1 MDAYNSAMISRHT
14 DTRQHILDTGKRI
27 IAAKGFSC
35 VGLSELLQTAEV
47 PKGSFYHYFKS
58 KEAFGQVL
66 LEDYFDNYLLQLDS
80 RFDRAELNAR
90 ERVLGYFEHW
100 RSTQSQA
107 SCDEQK
113 CLVVKLGAEVADL
126 SEAMRLTLRDG
137 TERIIARLASCITS
151 AVSDGSLPTLAP
163 LPLLGPLP
171 ALDALSMA
179 RTLYQL
185 WLGAS
190 LLAKLHR
197 DESPLEHA
205 WGVTQR
211 LLTP

>member
-1 MDAYNSAMISRHT
+1 MNSRHT
-14 DTRQHILDTGKRI
+14 DTRQHILDTGNRI

-35 VGLSELLQTAEV
+35 VGLTELLQASEV

-58 KEAFGQVL
+58 KEAFGQTL
-66 LEDYFDNYLLQLDS
+66 LEDYFDNYLRHLDS
-80 RFDRAELNAR
+80 LLDRTELSAR
-90 ERVLGYFEHW
+90 ERLLGYFDHW
-100 RSTQSQA
+100 RSTQSRTG
-107 SCDEQK
+107 CDERK

-137 TERIIARLASCITS
+137 TERIIARLADCIAS
-151 AVSDGSLPTLAP
+151 AVHDGSLSAP
-163 LPLLGPLP
+163 GPLP
-171 ALDALSMA
+171 ALDPLSMA

-197 DESPLEHA
+197 DESPLEHV
-205 WGVTQR
+205 WVLTQG
-211 LLTP
+211 LLAP

>member
-1 MDAYNSAMISRHT
+1 MNSRHT

-35 VGLSELLQTAEV
+35 VGLSELLQASEV

-58 KEAFGQVL
+58 KEAFGQIL

-80 RFDRAELNAR
+80 QFDRAEPNAR

-137 TERIIARLASCITS
+137 TERIIARLADCIAS
-151 AVSDGSLPTLAP
+151 AVHDGSLSAP
-163 LPLLGPLP
+163 GPLP
-171 ALDALSMA
+171 VLDPLSMA

-205 WGVTQR
+205 WVLTQG
-211 LLTP
+211 LLRP

>member
-1 MDAYNSAMISRHT
+1 MSSRHT
-14 DTRQHILDTGKRI
+14 DTRQHILDTGNRI

-35 VGLSELLQTAEV
+35 VGLAELLQASDV

-58 KEAFGQVL
+58 KEAFGQAL
-66 LEDYFDNYLLQLDS
+66 LQDYFDNYLGQLDTLFGTPGLDG
-80 RFDRAELNAR
+80 RTQLLR
-90 ERVLGYFEHW
+90 YFGQW
-100 RSTQSQA
+100 RSTQGRE

-137 TERIIARLASCITS
+137 TDRIIGRLADC
-151 AVSDGSLPTLAP
+151 VSSGVADGSLPALDP
-163 LPLLGPLP
+163 LPT
-171 ALDALSMA
+171 A

-205 WGVTQR
+205 WAATQG
-211 LLTP
+211 LLGP

>member
-1 MDAYNSAMISRHT
+1 MSSRHT
-14 DTRQHILDTGKRI
+14 DTRQHILDTGNRI

-35 VGLSELLQTAEV
+35 VGLAELLQASDV

-58 KEAFGQVL
+58 KEAFGQAL
-66 LEDYFDNYLLQLDS
+66 LQDYFDNYLGQLDTLFGTPGLDG
-80 RFDRAELNAR
+80 RTQLLR
-90 ERVLGYFEHW
+90 YFGQW
-100 RSTQSQA
+100 RSTQGRE

-126 SEAMRLTLRDG
+126 SETMRLTLRDG
-137 TERIIARLASCITS
+137 TDRIIGRLADC
-151 AVSDGSLPTLAP
+151 VSSGVADGSLPALDP
-163 LPLLGPLP
+163 LPT
-171 ALDALSMA
+171 A

-205 WGVTQR
+205 WAATQG
-211 LLTP
+211 LLGP

>member
-1 MDAYNSAMISRHT
+1 MSSRHT
-14 DTRQHILDTGKRI
+14 DTRQHILDTGNRI

-35 VGLSELLQTAEV
+35 VGLAELLQASDV

-58 KEAFGQVL
+58 KEAFGQAL
-66 LEDYFDNYLLQLDS
+66 LQDYFDNYLGQLDT
-80 RFDRAELNAR
+80 L
-90 ERVLGYFEHW
+90 LGTPGLDGKTQLLRYFGQW
-100 RSTQSQA
+100 RSTQGRE

-137 TERIIARLASCITS
+137 TDRIIGRLADCVASGV
-151 AVSDGSLPTLAP
+151 ADGSLPALEP
-163 LPLLGPLP
+163 LPT
-171 ALDALSMA
+171 A

-205 WGVTQR
+205 WAATQG
-211 LLTP
+211 LLCP

>member
-1 MDAYNSAMISRHT
+1 MSSRHT
-14 DTRQHILDTGKRI
+14 DTRQHILDTGNRI

-35 VGLSELLQTAEV
+35 VGLAELLQASDV

-58 KEAFGQVL
+58 KEAFGQAL
-66 LEDYFDNYLLQLDS
+66 LQDYFDNYLGQLDTLFGTPGLDG
-80 RFDRAELNAR
+80 RTQLLR
-90 ERVLGYFEHW
+90 YFGQW
-100 RSTQSQA
+100 RSTQGREN
-107 SCDEQK
+107 CNEQK

-137 TERIIARLASCITS
+137 TDRIIGRLADCVESGV
-151 AVSDGSLPTLAP
+151 ADGSLPALEP
-163 LPLLGPLP
+163 LPT
-171 ALDALSMA
+171 A

-205 WGVTQR
+205 WAATQH
-211 LLTP
+211 LLEP

>member
-1 MDAYNSAMISRHT
+1 MSSRHT
-14 DTRQHILDTGKRI
+14 DTRQHILDTGNRI

-35 VGLSELLQTAEV
+35 VGLAELLQASDV

-58 KEAFGQVL
+58 KEAFGEAL
-66 LEDYFDNYLLQLDS
+66 LQDYFDNYLGQLDTLFGTPGLDG
-80 RFDRAELNAR
+80 RTQLLR
-90 ERVLGYFEHW
+90 YFGQW
-100 RSTQSQA
+100 RSTQGRE

-137 TERIIARLASCITS
+137 TDRIIGRLADC
-151 AVSDGSLPTLAP
+151 VSSGVADGSLPALDP
-163 LPLLGPLP
+163 LPT
-171 ALDALSMA
+171 A

-205 WGVTQR
+205 WAATQG
-211 LLTP
+211 LLGP

>member
-1 MDAYNSAMISRHT
+1 MSSRHT
-14 DTRQHILDTGKRI
+14 DTRQHILDTGNRI

-35 VGLSELLQTAEV
+35 VGLAELLQASDV

-58 KEAFGQVL
+58 KEAFGQAL
-66 LEDYFDNYLLQLDS
+66 LQDYFDNYLGQLDT
-80 RFDRAELNAR
+80 L
-90 ERVLGYFEHW
+90 LGTPGLDGKTQLLRYFGQW
-100 RSTQSQA
+100 RSTQGRE

-137 TERIIARLASCITS
+137 TDRIIGRLADCVASGV
-151 AVSDGSLPTLAP
+151 ADGSLADLEP
-163 LPLLGPLP
+163 LPT
-171 ALDALSMA
+171 A

-205 WGVTQR
+205 WAATQH
-211 LLTP
+211 LLEP

>member
-1 MDAYNSAMISRHT
+1 MNTRH
-14 DTRQHILDTGKRI
+14 DNTRQHILDTGLGI
-27 IAAKGFSC
+27 FAGKGFAS
-35 VGLSELLQTAEV
+35 VGLNELLKAAGV

-58 KEAFGQVL
+58 KEDFGVALLARYFATYREQLDTLFGTPGLDGRTQLLRYFGQ
-66 LEDYFDNYLLQLDS
+66 
-80 RFDRAELNAR
+80 
-90 ERVLGYFEHW
+90 W
-100 RSTQSQA
+100 RSTQAQEN
-107 SCDEQK
+107 CNEQK

-137 TERIIARLASCITS
+137 TDRIIGRLADCVESGV
-151 AVSDGSLPTLAP
+151 ADGSLPALEP
-163 LPLLGPLP
+163 LPT
-171 ALDALSMA
+171 A

-205 WGVTQR
+205 WAATQH
-211 LLTP
+211 LLEP